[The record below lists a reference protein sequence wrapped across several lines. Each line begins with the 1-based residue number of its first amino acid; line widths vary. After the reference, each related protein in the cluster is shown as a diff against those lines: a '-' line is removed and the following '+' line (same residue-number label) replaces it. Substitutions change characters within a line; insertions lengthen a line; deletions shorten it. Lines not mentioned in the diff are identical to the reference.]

1 MEKQKNSAKL
11 PLPHGWPERVKSA
24 MLHVTSLAQYAVA
37 YTRGWAVNSR
47 VARVFI
53 LGVQRWGGFSRNRHV
68 HRQERRLER
77 SVALLRPK
85 RRITFGMSI

>member
-47 VARVFI
+47 IARAAT
-53 LGVQRWGGFSRNRHV
+53 
-68 HRQERRLER
+68 E
-77 SVALLRPK
+77 K
-85 RRITFGMSI
+85 K